1 MSPSLDAIVR
11 FRRRDVLTILP
22 LTLIAALG
30 ASVWEPPA
38 LTAGWLAANLLLMGA
53 SQALYRWLGRR
64 EHLPESTEAALA
76 AYTFTTTVAYGLLPA
91 VLIAGGQPGAMIAG
105 AAMLAAICLS
115 STSEFVVSDLIG
127 AASLS
132 SLFATTT
139 ITVVAMNRVG
149 GLLSLTVALIALGCA
164 FAYVVK
170 HAMHRRSVEQSL
182 AAATRLAEARG
193 AEAETANA
201 AKSIFLATMS
211 HEIRTPMN
219 GVLGMAQAMAADE
232 LPATQRERLVVLQDS
247 GEALLGLLNDV
258 LDVAKIE
265 AGKLECE
272 QIPFDLDSV
281 MKRVN
286 AAFQVQASRKSLTLE
301 VTVAESARGTYRGD
315 PMRVRQILN
324 NLISNALKFTDAGR
338 VDVAVR
344 REGEILEI
352 SVSDTGAGMPADRL
366 HKLFGKFQQLDAS
379 TTRKHGGTG
388 LGLAICRDLCELMGG
403 TITAESLLGEGS
415 TFTVALRLPRIGEPS
430 AWAAETA
437 EPRQAMEAAAAPR
450 VLAAEDNP
458 VNRLVLS
465 TLLAQIGVEAVVVE
479 DGAQALAAW
488 RAADWDVVLM
498 DVQMPVMD
506 GVMAARTIRETERR
520 QGLARTPIIALT
532 ANAMAHHLADY
543 RAAGMDECVAKPV
556 RAEDLFNALDRVLGD
571 NSAPATEVA

>member
-1 MSPSLDAIVR
+1 MSPSLDAIIR
-11 FRRRDVLTILP
+11 FRRRDVLAILP
-22 LTLIAALG
+22 MTVIAALG
-30 ASVWEPPA
+30 ASLWEPPA
-38 LTAGWLAANLLLMGA
+38 LTAGWLIANLMLMGA
-53 SQALYRWLGRR
+53 SQTLYRWLGRQSR
-64 EHLPESTEAALA
+64 LPRSTEPMLA
-76 AYTFTTTVAYGLLPA
+76 AYTFATTIAYGFLPA

-115 STSEFVVSDLIG
+115 STSEFVVSNLIG

-132 SLFATTT
+132 ALLVTTT
-139 ITVVAMNRVG
+139 IEVVVMGRVG
-149 GLLSLTVALIALGCA
+149 GPLSLTVALIALGCA

-170 HAMHRRSVEQSL
+170 HAVHRRSIEQSL
-182 AAATRLAEARG
+182 AEATRLAETRG
-193 AEAETANA
+193 AEADAANA

-219 GVLGMAQAMAADE
+219 GVLGMAQAMAAGE
-232 LPATQRERLVVLQDS
+232 LPAAQRERLAVLQES
-247 GEALLGLLNDV
+247 GEALLDLLNDV

-281 MKRVN
+281 LKGVN
-286 AAFQVQASRKSLTLE
+286 AAFQVQASRKSLTLD

-315 PMRVRQILN
+315 PMRVRQVLN

-338 VDVAVR
+338 VDVAVSR
-344 REGEILEI
+344 KDEVLEI

-366 HKLFGKFQQLDAS
+366 HRLFGKFQQLDTS

-388 LGLAICRDLCELMGG
+388 LGLAICRELCELMGG
-403 TITAESLLGEGS
+403 TIAAESILGEGS
-415 TFTVALRLPRIGEPS
+415 TFTVALRLPRIGAPS
-430 AWAAETA
+430 TQAAETI
-437 EPRQAMEAAAAPR
+437 EPRQAMDAAAAPR
-450 VLAAEDNP
+450 ILAAEDNP

-488 RAADWDVVLM
+488 RAADWDLVLM

-520 QGLARTPIIALT
+520 QGLAHTPIIALT
-532 ANAMAHHLADY
+532 ANAMAHQLAEY
-543 RAAGMDECVAKPV
+543 RAAGMDDCVAKPV
-556 RAEDLFNALDRVLGD
+556 RAEDLFDALDRVLGD
-571 NSAPATEVA
+571 NSEPATEVA

>member
-1 MSPSLDAIVR
+1 MSPSLDAIIR
-11 FRRRDVLTILP
+11 FRRRDVLAILP
-22 LTLIAALG
+22 MTVIAALG

-38 LTAGWLAANLLLMGA
+38 LTAGWLVANLLLMGA
-53 SQALYRWLGRR
+53 SQALYRWLGHQTR
-64 EHLPESTEAALA
+64 LPRATEPMLA
-76 AYTFTTTVAYGLLPA
+76 AYTFATTVAYGFLPA

-115 STSEFVVSDLIG
+115 STSEFVVSNLIG

-132 SLFATTT
+132 ALFVTTT
-139 ITVVAMNRVG
+139 VEVVLMGRVG
-149 GLLSLTVALIALGCA
+149 GRLSLAVALIALACA

-170 HAMHRRSVEQSL
+170 HAQHRRSVERSL
-182 AAATRLAEARG
+182 AEATRLAEAKG
-193 AEAETANA
+193 AEAEAANA

-219 GVLGMAQAMAADE
+219 GVLGMAQAMAAGD
-232 LPATQRERLVVLQDS
+232 LPAAQRERLAVLRES
-247 GEALLGLLNDV
+247 GETLLSLLNDV

-272 QIPFDLDSV
+272 QIPFDLDGVLKSIG
-281 MKRVN
+281 
-286 AAFQVQASRKSLTLE
+286 AAFEVQAARKSLTLAIIIE
-301 VTVAESARGTYRGD
+301 EDARGAYRGD
-315 PMRVRQILN
+315 PMRLRQILN
-324 NLISNALKFTDAGR
+324 NLVSNALKFTEVGR
-338 VDVAVR
+338 VEVAVR
-344 REGEILEI
+344 RAGEVLEI

-366 HKLFGKFQQLDAS
+366 HRLFGKFQQLDAS

-388 LGLAICRDLCELMGG
+388 LGLAICRELCELMGG
-403 TITAESLLGEGS
+403 TIAAESVLGEGS
-415 TFTVALRLPRIGEPS
+415 TFTVALPLPRLGAPSTHAPEASPAIDTAIG
-430 AWAAETA
+430 
-437 EPRQAMEAAAAPR
+437 PR

-506 GVMAARTIRETERR
+506 GVMATRTIRETERR

-532 ANAMAHHLADY
+532 ANAMAHQLADY
-543 RAAGMDECVAKPV
+543 RAAGMDDCVAKPIQ
-556 RAEDLFNALDRVLGD
+556 AEALFNALERLLGD
-571 NSAPATEVA
+571 NSEPAAEVA

>member
-1 MSPSLDAIVR
+1 MSPSLDAIIR
-11 FRRRDVLTILP
+11 FRRRDVLAILP
-22 LTLIAALG
+22 MTVIAALG

-38 LTAGWLAANLLLMGA
+38 LTAGWLIANLLLMGA
-53 SQALYRWLGRR
+53 SQALYRWLGRQSR
-64 EHLPESTEAALA
+64 LPRSTEAMLA
-76 AYTFTTTVAYGLLPA
+76 AYTFATTVAYGFLPA
-91 VLIAGGQPGAMIAG
+91 MLIAGGEPGAMIAG

-132 SLFATTT
+132 ALFVTTT
-139 ITVVAMNRVG
+139 ITVIALNRVG
-149 GLLSLTVALIALGCA
+149 GPLSLAVALIALGCA

-170 HAMHRRSVEQSL
+170 HALHRRSVEQSL
-182 AAATRLAEARG
+182 VKATRLAEVRG

-219 GVLGMAQAMAADE
+219 GVLGMAQAMAAGD
-232 LPATQRERLVVLQDS
+232 LPAAQRERLTVLQDS
-247 GEALLGLLNDV
+247 GEALLSLLNDV

-272 QIPFDLDSV
+272 QSPFDLDGVLKSV
-281 MKRVN
+281 D
-286 AAFQVQASRKSLTLE
+286 AAFQVQAAQKSLALE

-315 PMRVRQILN
+315 AMRVRQILN
-324 NLISNALKFTDAGR
+324 NLISNALKFTDTGR

-344 REGEILEI
+344 REGELLEI

-388 LGLAICRDLCELMGG
+388 LGLAICRELCELMGG
-403 TITAESLLGEGS
+403 TITAESVLGEGS
-415 TFTVALRLPRIGEPS
+415 TFTVTLRLPRIGAPS
-430 AWAAETA
+430 TQAAEA
-437 EPRQAMEAAAAPR
+437 AAPRQAMDAAAAPR
-450 VLAAEDNP
+450 ILAAEDNP

-520 QGLARTPIIALT
+520 QGLAHTPIIALT
-532 ANAMAHHLADY
+532 ANAMAHQLAEY
-543 RAAGMDECVAKPV
+543 RAAGMDDCVAKPV
-556 RAEDLFNALDRVLGD
+556 RAEDLFNALERVLGD
-571 NSAPATEVA
+571 NSEPATEVA

>member
-1 MSPSLDAIVR
+1 MSPSLDAIIR
-11 FRRRDVLTILP
+11 FRRRDVLAVLP
-22 LTLIAALG
+22 MTVIAALG
-30 ASVWEPPA
+30 AGVWEPPA
-38 LTAGWLAANLLLMGA
+38 LTASWLAANLLLMGA
-53 SQALYRWLGRR
+53 SQALYHWLGRQSQ
-64 EHLPESTEAALA
+64 LPGSTEPMLA
-76 AYTFTTTVAYGLLPA
+76 AYTFATTVAYGFLPA

-115 STSEFVVSDLIG
+115 STSEFVVSNMIG

-132 SLFATTT
+132 ALFATTT

-149 GLLSLTVALIALGCA
+149 GPLSLVVALIALGCA

-170 HAMHRRSVEQSL
+170 HALHRRSVEQNL
-182 AAATRLAEARG
+182 AEAIRLAETRG
-193 AEAETANA
+193 AEAEAANA

-219 GVLGMAQAMAADE
+219 GVLGMAQAMAAGD
-232 LPATQRERLVVLQDS
+232 LPAAQRERLAVLQDS
-247 GEALLGLLNDV
+247 GEALLSLLNDV
-258 LDVAKIE
+258 LDIAKIE

-272 QIPFDLDSV
+272 QIPFDLDGVLNSV
-281 MKRVN
+281 K
-286 AAFQVQASRKSLTLE
+286 AAFQVQAARKSLTLK
-301 VTVAESARGTYRGD
+301 VAVADSAHGTYRGD

-324 NLISNALKFTDAGR
+324 NLISNALKFTDTGR

-344 REGEILEI
+344 REGELLEI

-388 LGLAICRDLCELMGG
+388 LGLAICRELCALMDG

-415 TFTVALRLPRIGEPS
+415 TFTVALRLPRIGAPS
-430 AWAAETA
+430 TQAAEA
-437 EPRQAMEAAAAPR
+437 VEPRQAMDAAVAPR
-450 VLAAEDNP
+450 ILAAEDNP

-465 TLLAQIGVEAVVVE
+465 TLLAQIGVEAVAVE

-488 RAADWDVVLM
+488 RAGDWDVILM

-532 ANAMAHHLADY
+532 ANAMAHQLAEY
-543 RAAGMDECVAKPV
+543 RAAGMDDCIAKPI
-556 RAEDLFNALDRVLGD
+556 RAEDLFSALERVLGD
-571 NSAPATEVA
+571 NSEPATEVA